1 MHGVGEAANTP
12 VLGRVPYPSIGSCAQ
27 SACARDARTGTTIC
41 DDAGTY
47 ADALGSGKGQ
57 VKGFATID
65 HVALINVEGTGM
77 VRPIPATGV
86 RSRLGLIVI
95 RIDSYQVF

>member
-1 MHGVGEAANTP
+1 MWVELQTLQNWELHTQTAC
-12 VLGRVPYPSIGSCAQ
+12 GRG
-27 SACARDARTGTTIC
+27 ACAGTTIC

-77 VRPIPATGV
+77 VRPRPGIGV
-86 RSRLGLIVI
+86 RSRLGLMVGST
-95 RIDSYQVF
+95 DGYQVC